1 MSAGAAFQA
10 VVNLQTWVL
19 RTKLVLHMRREA
31 EVSLQ
36 SQDTA
41 FNKLIFA
48 ELISTPNEGCQYVQ
62 TEGYGV

>member
-1 MSAGAAFQA
+1 
-10 VVNLQTWVL
+10 
-19 RTKLVLHMRREA
+19 MRREA